1 MKRQSCILHKMMLGV
16 VVLLVVG
23 MGHAQ
28 IGGDVIKVKLPFNF
42 SIGTQRF
49 PAGEYSLKPLLP
61 NTMLLR
67 NQAGQT
73 LTSIATNSVE
83 STEALG
89 STKLVFNSYGGQYFL
104 RQVWR
109 AGNGTGREMI
119 KSPVE
124 IEMAKKYTPEQQI
137 AKLCPSLLNRRDYRK
152 AR

>member
-1 MKRQSCILHKMMLGV
+1 MKRQSCILHKVMLGV

-49 PAGEYSLKPLLP
+49 PAGEHSLKPLLP

-89 STKLVFNSYGGQYFL
+89 STKLVFNSYGGGYAS
-104 RQVWR
+104 RPDPPY
-109 AGNGTGREMI
+109 GNESGGG
-119 KSPVE
+119 
-124 IEMAKKYTPEQQI
+124 
-137 AKLCPSLLNRRDYRK
+137 
-152 AR
+152 

>member
-89 STKLVFNSYGGQYFL
+89 STKLDFNNLAGQHFL
-104 RQVWR
+104 APARP
-109 AGNGTGREMI
+109 AREG
-119 KSPVE
+119 SPPE
-124 IEMAKKYTPEQQI
+124 TDKKH
-137 AKLCPSLLNRRDYRK
+137 L
-152 AR
+152 